1 MQQQRAVIDP
11 LRVVS
16 SWPGTAAA
24 GWRDATRESKVGQAD
39 RAFRWASVTK
49 VISAMAIWVA
59 VEEGTVDF
67 EDEVGPPGA
76 TLRHLLS
83 HASGLAPDDDRILAS
98 PATRRIYSNRGIE
111 LAADH
116 LAQRAGIQFASYLRE
131 AVLEPLGMTA
141 TVLKGSPAHGAE
153 GPLDDLMAVAAELL
167 APRLVSADTHLSATK
182 VSFEG
187 LPGILPGFGFHA
199 RNDWGLGVEV
209 RSNKTPHWTGRTNST
224 STFGHFGRS
233 GAFVWVDPAAGVAL
247 AGLSDQG
254 FGPWALSAWPDLSD
268 RVLAALG

>member
-1 MQQQRAVIDP
+1 MTDP

-16 SWPGTAAA
+16 SWPGAAAA

-39 RAFRWASVTK
+39 RSFRWASVTK

-59 VEEGTVDF
+59 IEEGTVDF

-83 HASGLAPDDDRILAS
+83 HASGIAPDDDRILAD

-111 LAADH
+111 IAAAH
-116 LAQRAGIQFASYLRE
+116 LARRADMHFADYLRE
-131 AVLEPLGMTA
+131 AVLVPLGMTS
-141 TVLKGSPAHGAE
+141 TLLQGSPAYGAE
-153 GPLDDLMAVAAELL
+153 GPLDDLLAVGSELL
-167 APRLVSADTHLSATK
+167 TPRLVSGDTHLSVTK
-182 VSFEG
+182 VSFGG
-187 LPGILPGFGFHA
+187 LPGVLPGFGFHA

-209 RSNKTPHWTGRTNST
+209 RSDKTPHWTGRTNSPA
-224 STFGHFGRS
+224 TFGHFGRS
-233 GAFVWVDPAAGVAL
+233 GAFIWVDPTAGVAL
-247 AGLSDQG
+247 AGLSDQQ

-268 RVLAALG
+268 RVLRARG